1 MEESFVHLHVHT
13 EYSLLDGAARIEELV
28 RTAKEQG
35 MHSLA
40 ITDHGAMY
48 GVIPFYQTC
57 RRYGI
62 HPIIGCEVY
71 IVDSLQSQGGKQKRY
86 HLLLLAENQQ
96 GYQNLL
102 KLVTLAHTEGFY
114 GKPCL
119 DKKQLASYTEGL
131 IATSSCVGGEI
142 PQAILRDDLE
152 EAERLVRVYQ
162 NLFGYEQF
170 YFEIQGHETI
180 EQRRV
185 NRQLI
190 EWSRQWEIP
199 LVATNDVHYIRP
211 EDAYTHDC
219 LLAIR
224 TGSHLHI
231 SKRFR
236 FATDQCYL
244 KSPQEMQQLFG
255 HLPEALQNTVEIAQ
269 RCQVEIPLGQHLLP
283 RFPLPQGYE
292 AAEFLLEL
300 GKKGMNKRYGQP
312 STEAWERFRYEYQI
326 ITQRGLADYFLV
338 VWDVVRFAKQQNIAV
353 GPGRGSAAGSLLAYV
368 LGITEVDPLEHDL
381 LFERFLNPERQSLP
395 DIDLDLNDERRDEV
409 IRYVRERFGYEAVA
423 QVITFGRLAPRAA
436 VRDVGRVMNL
446 NYGTVDRVAKSLGRG
461 RGQTI
466 ESALTIWQEDPEV
479 VKLLQT
485 AERLQ
490 GMARHASTHAAG
502 VVISP
507 VPLVEHV
514 PLQKAHEEGLLTQ
527 YPMEDL
533 EALGLVKIDLLGL
546 RNLTVIEQ
554 TLKQTGQD
562 VHFDYEDEDT
572 YALLARGE
580 TNGVFQLES
589 SGMRRVLREVAP
601 STFEELVAILALY
614 RPGPM
619 EQIPRY
625 IAAKKGKQIDY
636 PHPDLQPILEK
647 TYGVIVYQEQ
657 IMQIAAQMA
666 GFRLGEADSLR
677 RAIAKKKREELEQ
690 QKVAFIEG
698 CLRQGY
704 TQEVGE
710 AIYDLILRFANY
722 GFNRSHAVAYAML
735 AFQTAYLKAHYPQAY
750 MASLLTS
757 VMEQPERLHQYIEA
771 CRQMGI
777 AIATPDINRSEYA
790 FTCEGE
796 QIRIGLG
803 AIRQVGKPA
812 IEAVLQAR
820 KERPFVDLSDFCQRI
835 NLRVCN
841 RQAIE
846 ALILS
851 GAMDSLPE
859 HRAQKSARLSE
870 WLAQRQDRR
879 IARNQLSLF
888 SAAES
893 TFTESLQVTPFSQ
906 QELLQQEREFLGFYL
921 HGHPLDLL
929 PIKWIVPQ
937 AIALQSLT
945 DHKQQT
951 VTVVALLAD
960 VRRVTTKKQEAMAFL
975 QLEDAS
981 GTVEAVLFP
990 RLYRQVQPILA
1001 KEGDKPMIITGRIQQ
1016 REEEINLVIERIHPL
1031 TQPKTV
1037 RLCISTACEQ
1047 PDRLQSLRDQLLQAP
1062 STIAVQ
1068 LYYERDQR
1076 AVALPVEKYGL
1087 SFHQEAFQKV
1097 EAILGQKS
1105 IQIVAGSSAS

>member
-35 MHSLA
+35 MRSLA

-62 HPIIGCEVY
+62 HPIIGCEMY
-71 IVDSLQSQGGKQKRY
+71 IVDSLRSQGGKQKRY

-119 DKKQLASYTEGL
+119 DKERLAPYTEGL
-131 IATSSCVGGEI
+131 IATSSCMGGEI
-142 PQAILRDDLE
+142 PQAILRGDLE
-152 EAERLVRVYQ
+152 EAERLVHLYRD
-162 NLFGYEQF
+162 LFGPDRF
-170 YFEIQGHETI
+170 YFEIQGHETV
-180 EQRRV
+180 EQHRV
-185 NRQLI
+185 NQRLI
-190 EWSRQWEIP
+190 EWSRQWGIP
-199 LVATNDVHYIRP
+199 LVATNDVHYIHR

-224 TGSHLHI
+224 TGSHLNDP
-231 SKRFR
+231 KRFR
-236 FATDQCYL
+236 FATDQCDL
-244 KSPQEMQQLFG
+244 KSPQEMHQLFA
-255 HLPEALQNTVEIAQ
+255 HLPEALQNTVAIAK
-269 RCQVEIPLGQHLLP
+269 RCQVEIPLGQNLLP
-283 RFPLPQGYE
+283 RFPLPQGQE
-292 AAEFLLEL
+292 AATFLLQL
-300 GKKGMNKRYGQP
+300 GKRGLQKRYGKP
-312 STEAWERFRYEYQI
+312 SKEAWTRFHYEYEI

-338 VWDVVRFAKQQNIAV
+338 VWDVVRFAKQQKIAV

-381 LFERFLNPERQSLP
+381 LFERFLNPERQTLP
-395 DIDLDLNDERRDEV
+395 DIDIDLNDERRDEV
-409 IRYVRERFGYEAVA
+409 IRYVRQRFGHESVA

-436 VRDVGRVMNL
+436 VRDVGRVMDL
-446 NYGTVDRVAKSLGRG
+446 NAGTVDRVAKSLGRN
-461 RGQTI
+461 RGQTLQT
-466 ESALTIWQEDPEV
+466 ALAIWQQEPEA

-485 AERLQ
+485 AIRLE
-490 GMARHASTHAAG
+490 GIARHVSTHAAG
-502 VVISP
+502 VIISP
-507 VPLVEHV
+507 APLVEHV
-514 PLQKAHEEGLLTQ
+514 PLQKGHEEGLLTQ
-527 YPMEDL
+527 YPMEAL

-546 RNLTVIEQ
+546 RNLTIIEQ
-554 TLKQTGQD
+554 TLQMIEQD
-562 VHFDYEDEDT
+562 VQFDYDDAKT
-572 YALLARGE
+572 FSLLSRGE
-580 TNGVFQLES
+580 TDGVFQLES
-589 SGMRRVLREVAP
+589 PGMRRVLREVAP
-601 STFEELVAILALY
+601 SSFEELVAILALY

-619 EQIPRY
+619 EQIPHY

-636 PHPDLQPILEK
+636 PHPDLKPILEK

-666 GFRLGEADSLR
+666 GFRLGEADTLR
-677 RAIAKKKREELEQ
+677 RAIAKKKREELERQ
-690 QKVAFIEG
+690 RAAFIEG

-704 TQEVGE
+704 SQEIGE
-710 AIYDLILRFANY
+710 KIYDLILRFANY

-750 MASLLTS
+750 MAALLTS

-771 CRQMGI
+771 SRQMGI
-777 AIATPDINRSEYA
+777 SIVAPDINRSQYA
-790 FTCEGE
+790 FICEGE
-796 QIRIGLG
+796 QIRMGLG
-803 AIRQVGKPA
+803 AIRQIGKPA

-820 KERPFVDLSDFCQRI
+820 KEHPFTDLADFCQRI
-835 NLRVCN
+835 DLRVCN

-888 SAAES
+888 SSTES
-893 TFTESLQVTPFSQ
+893 IFAESLQVTPFSQ

-929 PIKWIVPQ
+929 PIQWMVPQ
-937 AIALQSLT
+937 AQPIQSIT
-945 DHKQQT
+945 DQKQ

-960 VRRVTTKKQEAMAFL
+960 VRRVTTRKQEAMAFL

-981 GTVEAVLFP
+981 GRLEAILFP
-990 RLYRQVQPILA
+990 RIYRQVQPILA
-1001 KEGDKPMIITGRIQQ
+1001 KESEKAMVITGRIQW
-1016 REEEINLVIERIHPL
+1016 RENDRNLIIERIQPL
-1031 TQPKTV
+1031 TQPKIV
-1037 RLCISTACEQ
+1037 RLRISDACER
-1047 PDRLQSLRDQLLQAP
+1047 PEILQSLRDQLLRAP

-1068 LYYERDQR
+1068 LYYEREQR
-1076 AVALPVEKYGL
+1076 AVALPAEKYGL
-1087 SFHQEAFQKV
+1087 PFDQEAFQKV
-1097 EAILGQKS
+1097 EALLGQKS
-1105 IQIVAGSSAS
+1105 IWIIAGSGAS